1 MPFSIPFAEEIELLL
16 DLLIERVLLRGL
28 VLIDKK
34 GKMISSPPSFNS
46 PRLAFQIKLWICIK
60 TIQPI
65 LKVKH

>member
-34 GKMISSPPSFNS
+34 GKMISSPP
-46 PRLAFQIKLWICIK
+46 PLL
-60 TIQPI
+60 TVPG
-65 LKVKH
+65 